1 MALTER
7 KCGVSGKRC
16 SLASETL
23 STLLLPSPR
32 ASYPCRRSAEDAE
45 QLFKNSNFLRDRLD
59 QTAMCTVSVWRLSSH
74 YSSPT
79 FCQRVHNLSGTLE
92 QVCNSHR
99 LCNFQY
105 FILSWKLDNCLNTLL
120 TIYLVMDK
128 NDSRFL
134 NTPWDFEDLNFSRR
148 PLFIL
153 LLNRYLLK

>member
-59 QTAMCTVSVWRLSSH
+59 QTAMCTVTAQITMVGSHLTKKTLVPLSH
-74 YSSPT
+74 YLRGKEQDQTPT
-79 FCQRVHNLSGTLE
+79 RWGIPPGT
-92 QVCNSHR
+92 R
-99 LCNFQY
+99 D
-105 FILSWKLDNCLNTLL
+105 FILGLL
-120 TIYLVMDK
+120 I
-128 NDSRFL
+128 
-134 NTPWDFEDLNFSRR
+134 
-148 PLFIL
+148 
-153 LLNRYLLK
+153 